1 MEGGS
6 ELNPI
11 EVAIGAALG
20 GDDIGSEVGPI
31 EEPPGMEDGGEVE
44 DREVIG
50 RGKRG
55 WLGRWD
61 VGGRSVSLSGHHLCK
76 KTLTGAVEGRW
87 WW

>member
-6 ELNPI
+6 ELDPI
-11 EVAIGAALG
+11 EVAVGAALG

-31 EEPPGMEDGGEVE
+31 EEPPGTEDGGKIE

-50 RGKRG
+50 RGIRR

-61 VGGRSVSLSGHHLCK
+61 VGGRSASLSGHHCAK
-76 KTLTGAVEGRW
+76 KC
-87 WW
+87 